1 MATVWAIALAI
12 GARPS
17 IALSEEERSRTTS
30 PEQIIIEYLE
40 HDGVVVSE
48 EVARIIRE
56 DPVVLQQFREISEHP
71 DPMAAESEAAERLN
85 QFLQDHVNDLSP
97 EDLERLLHLTSGRSQ
112 TQLLGSTREN
122 LERLLECARLPGAYC
137 TFSERSTGEAAGPVT
152 GIQPPA
158 EPEAQ
163 VHPPEPES
171 EGTEETAEA
180 QPPVEIPE
188 TIRRRI
194 EQAPEP
200 VREFIQRLSARRA
213 GVTGVPISET
223 LVERIIAEVEV
234 GMLEIEDVRTILD
247 TVQLVG
253 STNEEQVISSVRE
266 AVSQYIFETAVSEL
280 SQAIIIAHSPGSI
293 IPQRIARLR
302 NMGLLPQPGNHKF
315 IPDLP
320 PPVIGQHFHTSFV
333 INTGRGILYGSV
345 TVITMSITDPD
356 HFTVQIRG
364 QLYNEEGQPYN
375 EAFEYLGG
383 ERSVVRHAPSVEST
397 L

>member
-12 GARPS
+12 GARPT

-30 PEQIIIEYLE
+30 PEQVIIDYLE

-48 EVARIIRE
+48 DVARIIRE
-56 DPVVLQQFREISEHP
+56 DPAVLQQFREMSEHP
-71 DPMAAESEAAERLN
+71 DPMAAESEAAERFN

-97 EDLERLLHLTSGRSQ
+97 EDLNRLLQLTSGRSQ
-112 TQLLGSTREN
+112 SQLLGSTREN
-122 LERLLECARLPGAYC
+122 MERLLECVRRPGVYC

-152 GIQPPA
+152 GIQPPG

-194 EQAPEP
+194 EQASEP

-213 GVTGVPISET
+213 GVIGVPISET

-234 GMLEIEDVRTILD
+234 GTLEMEDVRTILR

-253 STNEEQVISSVRE
+253 STSEEQVISSVRE
-266 AVSQYIFETAVSEL
+266 AVSQYRSETPVSEL
-280 SQAIIIAHSPGSI
+280 TQAIIAYGAERI
-293 IPQRIARLR
+293 IPQRIAGLR
-302 NMGLLPQPGNHKF
+302 RSGLLPQPGDHYFVPN
-315 IPDLP
+315 LP
-320 PPVIGQHFHTSFV
+320 APVIGQHFRTFLV
-333 INTGRGILYGSV
+333 INNGGRIECGNV
-345 TVITMSITDPD
+345 TVITMRILDTDRWI
-356 HFTVQIRG
+356 VQIRG
-364 QLYNEEGQPYN
+364 QFYN
-375 EAFEYLGG
+375 EAGTPIGEIFEG
-383 ERSVVRHAPSVEST
+383 EERTVRRFHSSQD
-397 L
+397 